1 MACSLMNVKIMRLK
15 KMKFSIPEYLKEE
28 EEKEVNRKFKHL
40 MQNVKRQELREW
52 YEDLYLYNPHEDAGD
67 RI

>member
-1 MACSLMNVKIMRLK
+1 
-15 KMKFSIPEYLKEE
+15 MKFSIPEYLKEE